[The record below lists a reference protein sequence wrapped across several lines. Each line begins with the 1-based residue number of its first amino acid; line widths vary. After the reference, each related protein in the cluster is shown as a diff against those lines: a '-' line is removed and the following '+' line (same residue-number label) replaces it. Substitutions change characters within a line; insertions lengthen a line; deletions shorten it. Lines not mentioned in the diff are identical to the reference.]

1 MSTIGII
8 MATYNGEKY
17 LKEQIESILSNT
29 CTEWHLSIYDDGST
43 DHTFSIIKEYEKKYP
58 DKITGYKNK
67 ENLGVKHNFLNAIK
81 NEAYEYVMFCD
92 QDDVWLPDKIGITYQ
107 KMLEAQN
114 KNPSIPITIFTDAKL
129 VDEKLNVLYNSYF
142 RTSNLD
148 VKKVD
153 LSHILMEN
161 KLIGCTVMINK
172 EVIQNLKIPVSLRMH
187 DWWIAILTSS
197 FGKIEFLDQPTILY
211 RQHAANVIGGQDKVS
226 YIKNRLSSLKKQKE
240 VLRLTQDQAMQF
252 YELYKGTLSDKN
264 RYLIKQF
271 AELNKRNW
279 LMRRYIILKYGYLK
293 TGLVRNMGVFFII

>member
-17 LKEQIESILSNT
+17 LREQIESILSNT
-29 CTEWHLSIYDDGST
+29 YTEWHLSIYDDGSI
-43 DHTFSIIKEYEKKYP
+43 DQTFSIIKEYEEKYP
-58 DKITGYKNK
+58 GKITGYKNK

-81 NEAYEYVMFCD
+81 KEEYDYIMFCD
-92 QDDVWLPDKIGITYQ
+92 QDDVWLSDKIEITYQ
-107 KMLEAQN
+107 KMLDVEN
-114 KNPSIPITIFTDAKL
+114 KNPFIPITIFTDATL
-129 VDEKLNVLYNSYF
+129 VDEKLNVLYDSYF

-172 EVIQNLKIPVSLRMH
+172 EVIQQLKIPTSPRMH
-187 DWWIAILTSS
+187 DWWIAIITSS
-197 FGKIEFLDQPTILY
+197 FGKIEFLDRPTILY
-211 RQHAANVIGGQDKVS
+211 RQHAANVIGGQDKIS
-226 YIKNRLSSLKKQKE
+226 YIKNRISTLKKQKE
-240 VLRLTQDQAMQF
+240 VLKLTQDQAMQF
-252 YELYKGTLSDKN
+252 YDLYKDQLSDKN

-279 LMRRYIILKYGYLK
+279 FMRRYIILKDGYLK
-293 TGLVRNMGVFFII
+293 TGMVRNIGVLFII